1 MNFRKHI
8 LFTIGLVAFA
18 INTSAQSADS
28 KQDSTLKPSNL
39 TSIEQ
44 VIINVNQTKT
54 KGTNVNTLDEKQIQL
69 INTGRDIPILLQTL
83 PNVITTSDA
92 GNGIGYTGIRVRG
105 SDATRTNVT
114 INGVPIND
122 AESQGTFWVNMPDLA
137 SSASSITVQRGL
149 GTSLSGSGAFGAT
162 VNVQTS
168 ENNSNEFQMSY
179 GSYQSRKL
187 TAKFSS
193 PNYQIKPKQYLNFN
207 GRISNITS
215 NGFIDRAKSDLWS
228 YFTSASYQ
236 SEKIAAKLLVFGG
249 TEKTYQAWWGI
260 PIEKFNLGKSHT
272 SADSQALK
280 DHYWRNA
287 GVGYTYQTTDDSLN
301 LFNSNPNTYNYYLY
315 NNETD
320 NYQQHHAHLY
330 LNYKIN
336 QSQLINTTLYYTHGE
351 GYFEQ
356 FRLSNQLS
364 NYNLPNI
371 ISGDTGITL
380 SISNSDLVRQR
391 WLNNDLIGANINYVY
406 SKTNQILTLGL
417 AANQYFG
424 QHFGYVTKVYAATE
438 SYNRANIPNTY
449 YRATGNKTDLS
460 FFAKYKQIVA
470 NNFSYFVDL
479 QARKVIHIGKGTD
492 NDLRIID
499 FEGNYS
505 FFNPKAGFS
514 YGLQQDLK
522 EKFGIKH
529 SLKHEFSGSVA
540 AGSKEPSRSDF
551 TDNKFRVVPKP
562 EKMIDYELGYEFG
575 IKKTNSNWKDAP
587 NEEIFN
593 LKINGYYMDYKDQLV
608 LSGALNDVGT
618 ALRVN
623 VAESYRIGIEIENK
637 TLLFQKYFS
646 QNKHPNYQSVTLLG
660 NLALSRNRIKESPAS
675 WVDYFR
681 GKMTFDTI
689 YKNAPI
695 AYSPDMVGSIGI
707 LYQVNLFKTIAEKE
721 IGNKTITMRQNSGT
735 IVVQYH
741 VKTVGKQYLDNTG
754 NDYRSLPQYQFS
766 EFTLAY
772 SKQLK
777 NSQLQLKLQGN
788 NITNQ
793 YFANN
798 GYTWG
803 YMFDRALIQEVFVFP
818 TAMRNWNL
826 SVGYIF

>member
-1 MNFRKHI
+1 MNITKSI
-8 LFTIGLVAFA
+8 FTVLGLCICTVSL
-18 INTSAQSADS
+18 SAQTS
-28 KQDSTLKPSNL
+28 KSELDSTQTPINM

-44 VIINVNQTKT
+44 IIINANQTKI
-54 KGTNVNTLDEKQIQL
+54 KGTNVNTLDEKHIQL

-137 SSASSITVQRGL
+137 SSAGSITVQRGL

-168 ENNSNEFQMSY
+168 ENNTNEFQISY

-193 PNYQIKPKQYLNFN
+193 PNYQIKPKQYLNFS
-207 GRISNITS
+207 GRVSNIAS

-228 YFTSASYQ
+228 YFTSASYH

-249 TEKTYQAWWGI
+249 AEKTYQAWWGI
-260 PIEKFNLGKSHT
+260 PIEKFNLGKLHT
-272 SADSQALK
+272 SADSQALI

-287 GVGYTYQTTDDSLN
+287 GFGYTYQNSADSNN
-301 LFNSNPNTYNYYLY
+301 LFNSNPNTYNYYRY

-330 LNYKIN
+330 LNYKIKGN
-336 QSQLINTTLYYTHGE
+336 QWINTTLYYTHGE

-356 FRLSNQLS
+356 FRLSDKLS
-364 NYNLPNI
+364 KYNLPNI

-380 SISNSDLVRQR
+380 SMSNSDLVRQR
-391 WLNNDLIGANINYVY
+391 WLKNDLIGTNINYVL
-406 SKTNQILTLGL
+406 QGL
-417 AANQYFG
+417 NHSLSIGIAANQYYG
-424 QHFGYVTKVYAATE
+424 QHFGHVIKVYSANE
-438 SYNRANIPNTY
+438 SYNRTNIPNTY

-470 NNFSYFVDL
+470 NNFSYFIDL
-479 QARKVIHIGKGTD
+479 QARKVMHIGKGTD
-492 NDLRIID
+492 NDLRTID

-540 AGSKEPSRSDF
+540 AGSKEPARSDF

-587 NEEIFN
+587 NAEIFN

-608 LSGALNDVGT
+608 LSGALNDVST

-623 VAESYRIGIEIENK
+623 VAESYRMGIEIENK

-660 NLALSRNRIKESPAS
+660 NIALSRNRIKESPAS
-675 WVDYFR
+675 WVDY
-681 GKMTFDTI
+681 GSGTTFDTI

-695 AYSPDMVGSIGI
+695 AYSPDMVGSFGI
-707 LYQVNLFKTIAEKE
+707 QYQVNLFKTIAQNE
-721 IGNKTITMRQNSGT
+721 IGNKTITTLKNSGT
-735 IVVQYH
+735 IVVQYL

-777 NSQLQLKLQGN
+777 NSQLQLKIQGN

-803 YMFDRALIQEVFVFP
+803 YMFDRALTQEVFVFP